1 MIIDTHAHLIYEKM
15 ETDKII
21 QNMEQDGLEKIL
33 TIGVDAKDSVLGQKL
48 AEENRNIYSVVGI
61 HPECASDISEND
73 LEIIDNLAQ
82 KNKVVA
88 IGEIGLDYHYR
99 ADNIKEQKELF
110 VKQIKLAYKHG
121 LPICIHSRDAAE
133 DMYEILS
140 KYAQRLKRKGVM
152 HCYSDGS
159 SFAKKY
165 TELGF
170 YISFAGNVTFKN
182 YDRSFLK
189 DIPTEKIIVETDCPF
204 LAPEPLRGTTN
215 EPKNVR
221 IIAAFLAKEYEL
233 LPKDF
238 ESLTLENTKKVYYKI
253 K

>member
-121 LPICIHSRDAAE
+121 LPICIHSRDAEE
-133 DMYEILS
+133 DTYNIL
-140 KYAQRLKRKGVM
+140 KENK
-152 HCYSDGS
+152 
-159 SFAKKY
+159 
-165 TELGF
+165 E
-170 YISFAGNVTFKN
+170 
-182 YDRSFLK
+182 FLN
-189 DIPTEKIIVETDCPF
+189 F
-204 LAPEPLRGTTN
+204 LASVA
-215 EPKNVR
+215 NVF
-221 IIAAFLAKEYEL
+221 INPAGE
-233 LPKDF
+233 
-238 ESLTLENTKKVYYKI
+238 
-253 K
+253 